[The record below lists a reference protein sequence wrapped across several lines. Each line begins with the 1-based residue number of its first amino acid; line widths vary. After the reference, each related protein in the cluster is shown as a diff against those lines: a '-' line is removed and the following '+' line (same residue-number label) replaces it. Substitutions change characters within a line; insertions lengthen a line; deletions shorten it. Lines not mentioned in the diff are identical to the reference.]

1 MPDKQPGP
9 SKEPLQLLLIDLV
22 VDKDLAADLP
32 RGQVDEPG
40 AVARY
45 PRGAHE
51 TEVWRWFLVDKNA
64 PAEVKDF
71 LRDYY
76 VRYSGPGGMTEQDD
90 MENWNYAHAAS
101 RGTIARRYPYSY
113 EQGLGTEVENY
124 EWQGFR
130 VPGTVCDLTQA
141 KSSEHNLRNLYRR
154 WAEFMEARSWDEL
167 MSWRRQRQAAAAE

>member
-1 MPDKQPGP
+1 
-9 SKEPLQLLLIDLV
+9 
-22 VDKDLAADLP
+22 LAAWH
-32 RGQVDEPG
+32 
-40 AVARY
+40 

-51 TEVWRWFLVDKNA
+51 TEVWRWYLVDRNA

-76 VRYSGPGGMTEQDD
+76 TRYSGPGGMTEQDD

-113 EQGLGTEVENY
+113 EQGMGAEVENY
-124 EWQGFR
+124 EWEGFR

-141 KSSEHNLRNLYRR
+141 KSSEHNLRNFYRR
-154 WAEFMEARSWDEL
+154 WAEFMEAGSWDEL
-167 MSWRRQRQAAAAE
+167 TSWRLPARAEAAE